1 MTSTTRPSMTCST
14 SRDWWAPKFNK
25 GRDRDAVCV
34 SAFLLRGDEKV
45 TLNEILAHLWG
56 GLPYAGG
63 GLFVLLTLI
72 QLAPIQVNPWSWLAK
87 TIGKATGIAAI
98 EKKLD
103 AHIATDDKRDADSHR
118 VKILQFNNELLR
130 SIDHT
135 KEEFIEVLA
144 EIDAYERFCD
154 DHPDYPNNR
163 AVLAIE
169 NIRENY
175 KERLKKHDFLQEGE
189 ARHGQ

>member
-1 MTSTTRPSMTCST
+1 MS
-14 SRDWWAPKFNK
+14 
-25 GRDRDAVCV
+25 
-34 SAFLLRGDEKV
+34 
-45 TLNEILAHLWG
+45 LNEIMAHLWG

-72 QLAPIQVNPWSWLAK
+72 QLAPIKVNPWSWLAK
-87 TIGKATGIAAI
+87 TIGKAMGIAAI

-103 AHIATDDKRDADSHR
+103 EHIATDDRRDADSHR

-130 SIDHT
+130 SINHT

-144 EIDAYERFCD
+144 EIDAYERFCK

-163 AVLAIE
+163 AVMAIE

-189 ARHGQ
+189 ARHE